1 MHDSMAWS
9 SRRIIL
15 FWSFQW
21 ALGFNHTICKFDHPL
36 YVVDAGQA
44 SKPLIAAIY
53 ERFYN
58 LGKSEICI

>member
-21 ALGFNHTICKFDHPL
+21 ALGFNHTIYKFDHPL

-44 SKPLIAAIY
+44 SKPLIAA
-53 ERFYN
+53 
-58 LGKSEICI
+58 SM